1 MNFRRRSLRVIAILL
16 LVIAAGVLTAVLLL
30 RRGRAPESVRLL
42 PEADA
47 VVYFDVQT
55 MRRLGAFSNEKV
67 TREPEYEQ
75 FVGESGI
82 QFERDL
88 DEVAF
93 AVHAAKSSPAGAA
106 LSPETR
112 FSEVFI
118 GRFDLARATAYFRNL
133 SEGIDRY
140 RDIDVYLIPHDGRQ
154 VKVAVL
160 SIGRIA
166 VSNSESREPMHR
178 MIDRYRSGAM
188 HAMGP
193 TVVGSFREHIPLGS
207 VVWAVAHVGD
217 GVNVRG
223 VPAPGMISALVGTT
237 VIASVRPLL
246 GAQLRVEAV
255 ASDSDQAQR
264 ITESANT
271 MLGLF
276 KDMEANT
283 PPAGSDEDVK
293 KVFDSIKLERQENSA
308 VLTATIPSDFLKKIT
323 SEPPSLPQSTPSAT
337 PTSTPTATPNKSG
350 RRNR

>member
-16 LVIAAGVLTAVLLL
+16 LVIAAGIFAVVWLLH
-30 RRGRAPESVRLL
+30 RGRAPESVRLL

-47 VVYFDVQT
+47 VVYLDVQT
-55 MRRLGAFSNEKV
+55 MRALGAFSNEKV

-75 FVGESGI
+75 FVSETGI
-82 QFERDL
+82 QFEHDL

-118 GRFDLARATAYFRNL
+118 GRFDMGRATAYFRKV
-133 SEGIDRY
+133 SGGIDRY
-140 RDIDVYLIPHDGRQ
+140 RDIDVYLIPHDGRE

-160 SIGRIA
+160 GIGRIA

-193 TVVGSFREHIPLGS
+193 TMVGSFRERIPLGS
-207 VVWAVAHVGD
+207 VAWAVAHVGD

-264 ITESANT
+264 ITESLGT
-271 MLGLF
+271 MLALF
-276 KDMEANT
+276 KDMEAST

-293 KVFDSIKLERQENSA
+293 KVFDSIKVERQENSA
-308 VLTATIPSDFLKKIT
+308 VLTATIPSGFLKKMT
-323 SEPPSLPQSTPSAT
+323 TEPPALPQSTPSPT
-337 PTSTPTATPNKSG
+337 PTPTPSTTPKSG